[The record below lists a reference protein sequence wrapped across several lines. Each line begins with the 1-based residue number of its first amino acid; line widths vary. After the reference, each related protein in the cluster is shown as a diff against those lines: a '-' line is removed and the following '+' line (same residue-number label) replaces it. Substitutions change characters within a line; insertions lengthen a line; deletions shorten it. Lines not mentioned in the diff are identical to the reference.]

1 VRKNSTEKMA
11 MATKPYTPSSDRAI
25 AYGYTKMI
33 SMSNMMKS
41 IATM

>member
-1 VRKNSTEKMA
+1 
-11 MATKPYTPSSDRAI
+11 MATNPYVPSSPWAM

-41 IATM
+41 IATT